1 MKWYSLTSALYF
13 GHEGTKTRRRL
24 GVFMYSWPMYL
35 CVFGSSWLIFTTHA
49 YTQIEINLKVKP
61 RTNSEAFLEWNAGDI
76 APAKR
81 LQMPGMQDFANYSD
95 IQRLHQ
101 PAPNGRSTPATKFTP
116 SVFQIQIFNRRSPTC
131 ALQPI

>member
-24 GVFMYSWPMYL
+24 GVFMYSWLMNL
-35 CVFGSSWLIFTTHA
+35 CVFASSWLILASFA
-49 YTQIEINLKVKP
+49 SAQIEVNLKVKP

-81 LQMPGMQDFANYSD
+81 LQMPGM
-95 IQRLHQ
+95 
-101 PAPNGRSTPATKFTP
+101 
-116 SVFQIQIFNRRSPTC
+116 
-131 ALQPI
+131 